1 MAKISLR
8 PLGDRVLVK
17 PVETNELTTKSGL
30 LLPDSAQD
38 KSNEAEVVAV
48 GPGKFGDDNER
59 IPLDVKVGDRVVY
72 KASWGD
78 KIKIDGTEYDIIS
91 VDNVLAVFEKERDP
105 NKPTAAFYKK

>member
-1 MAKISLR
+1 MAKIPLR

-17 PVETNELTTKSGL
+17 PVDASELTTKSGL

-48 GPGKFGDDNER
+48 GPGKQVDGVLV
-59 IPLDVKVGDRVVY
+59 PLEVKVGDRVVY

-78 KIKIDGTEYDIIS
+78 KVKIDGIEYDIIS
-91 VDNVLAVFEKERDP
+91 AENVLAVFDSKDKE
-105 NKPTAAFYKK
+105 